1 MAKVEGEYIAIYEL
15 KGNKSGS
22 ASGIKGLRYNGV
34 AGRRAVLNGVIK
46 FDHWYTTL
54 SASDSFSIG
63 ASGGNVASYISV
75 ESYGVDVNGNKHD
88 VGYVLSPETISANSS
103 ESSKSGSVSV
113 IQNGSGKSVSVS
125 YTQSG
130 AVVNWT
136 VSASVRVGVAPA
148 SGGWMDV
155 TVDWVLYRNGSY
167 YTQGSSTPS
176 SVYMDNS
183 YQSSSQVYVPSAGTE
198 DFSSEHTIG
207 YITSC
212 IFYADGKYFDES
224 FYTAVRRAKNMPSR
238 SWGAYELSI
247 SSSKSSFP
255 SSANSATI
263 TVDCKQNY
271 TDTWDSGSKV
281 SDKANATASLS
292 TTYGSLSG
300 SSVTGKGSVTLS
312 VGNDEGNGYTAKVT
326 ANAGN
331 GIKTASVSIPQTK
344 RVEKSRAYDAPIGT
358 PANIATVA
366 VTGNVTV
373 YLTIASWT
381 QSYTITYDN
390 STTSTGSTSG
400 TNASATVTKGSGVD
414 GTYINNGGVYIPN
427 AGTDYYTTDRT
438 AYTITG
444 YSFSANGVTAN
455 PSASIA
461 IKQKAN
467 TRTETPEYYLALI
480 SQSAASIANAGGTF
494 TFVAESLVRTKYT
507 YLTNQTAYSEYSNS
521 EASVTYSNGVT
532 KVSPSAISGK
542 QTVTVTVGENYD
554 SARTPK
560 VIVTSKGDSSKTIS
574 VTVSQAEVK
583 WEFTAET
590 TSVEVAYN
598 ATSVT
603 LSGISSRNG
612 FYQDISKS
620 NVSASSGTV
629 GSVTSSGTT
638 FNIPIT
644 FTANSN
650 TTSKTITVTVTQPLS
665 GNKLTYTIVQ
675 AAKPAET
682 NWIQWRDNR
691 GTWSPATS
699 GRFTFSAALLYNKE
713 LHGKGATVS
722 IIPMKGSTE
731 ITSATSVALN
741 GTSYNANMYV
751 QNISIIVRTTN
762 DGSIFYLK
770 AIYGNDT
777 EIIQLDSDLT

>member
-1 MAKVEGEYIAIYEL
+1 MAKVEGEYISVNEL
-15 KGNKSGS
+15 FGNKSGS

-34 AGRRAVLNGVIK
+34 VERRAILNGVIK

-75 ESYGVDVNGNKHD
+75 ESYGVDVNGEKHD
-88 VGYVLSPETISANSS
+88 VGYTFSPETISANSS
-103 ESSKSGSVSV
+103 ESSKNGSVIV
-113 IQNGSGKSVSVS
+113 TQKGSGKFVSVS
-125 YTQSG
+125 YKQSG
-130 AVVNWT
+130 VSVNWT

-271 TDTWDSGSKV
+271 TDTWDSGSKS

-292 TTYGSLSG
+292 TTYGSLSD
-300 SSVTGKGSVTLS
+300 SSVTGRGSVTLS

-326 ANAGN
+326 ASAGN
-331 GIKTASVSIPQTK
+331 GTKKESVSIPQTK
-344 RVEKSRAYDAPIGT
+344 RVASGTSYSEPSVAGTYQDANIPAWGGYAYLMVNWSQTKYTNYDNGTTSNETVTGTSRAVILGGT
-358 PANIATVA
+358 VQQ
-366 VTGNVTV
+366 TG
-373 YLTIASWT
+373 ASL
-381 QSYTITYDN
+381 QSDGGIYK
-390 STTSTGSTSG
+390 SSCG
-400 TNASATVTKGSGVD
+400 TTVTPQRA
-414 GTYINNGGVYIPN
+414 VYTVS
-427 AGTDYYTTDRT
+427 AYY
-438 AYTITG
+438 
-444 YSFSANGVTAN
+444 FQANGVGRDVRPVTIHLGQAPN
-455 PSASIA
+455 SETGTKWLGTYNISISYSPTG
-461 IKQKAN
+461 N
-467 TRTETPEYYLALI
+467 L
-480 SQSAASIANAGGTF
+480 SNAGGT
-494 TFVAESLVRTKYT
+494 
-507 YLTNQTAYSEYSNS
+507 
-521 EASVTYSNGVT
+521 
-532 KVSPSAISGK
+532 
-542 QTVTVTVGENYD
+542 
-554 SARTPK
+554 
-560 VIVTSKGDSSKTIS
+560 KTIS
-574 VTVSQAEVK
+574 VNCTENGTITYTSTATKATTRNATATLTTTAGTLSPTSITGNGTSTLTVLENTGAQRTITVTAKAGSTSKTTSFVQNAVA
-583 WEFTAET
+583 WVFTAAT
-590 TSVEVAYN
+590 TRVEVAYN

-603 LSGISSRNG
+603 LSGTSSRNG

-629 GSVTSSGTT
+629 GTVTSSGTT